1 MSEAKRETWYPIV
14 DPKNGQHGWRLD
26 FAKPI
31 PLIQEI
37 YDDIVTARRLT
48 APLRGL
54 DAVLAR

>member
-1 MSEAKRETWYPIV
+1 MEKREVWYPIV
-14 DPKNGQHGWRLD
+14 DPKSGQQGWRFD

-48 APLRGL
+48 TPSGL
-54 DAVLAR
+54 DAVLARP